1 MTKEELIVEI
11 DEIIKHVKVLQEKYD
26 LLGREGT
33 VLIRYALSFLGELN
47 KVLRGR
53 ENA

>member
-1 MTKEELIVEI
+1 MKTKEELIDKITEIMSQVE
-11 DEIIKHVKVLQEKYD
+11 DLKDRFD

-47 KVLRGR
+47 KVLKGR
-53 ENA
+53 

>member
-1 MTKEELIVEI
+1 MNTKEELIAEI
-11 DEIIKHVKVLQEKYD
+11 DRIISEVMPLQDKLD

-47 KVLRGR
+47 KVLGGR
-53 ENA
+53 